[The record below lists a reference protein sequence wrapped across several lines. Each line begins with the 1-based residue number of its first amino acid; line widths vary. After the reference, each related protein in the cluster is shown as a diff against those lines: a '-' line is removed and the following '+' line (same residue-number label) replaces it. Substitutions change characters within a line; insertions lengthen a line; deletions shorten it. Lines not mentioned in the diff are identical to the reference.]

1 MYKNDIIMKLYVTTI
16 LSFLCIIGI
25 HAQKLSVESFVA
37 KTNDITARTQPRQ
50 DINGND
56 CALVKVQLAAPNAV
70 FEGNV
75 IGDVTYNTSEYLV
88 YMAQG
93 SKRLTVKL
101 EGYLPL
107 EVNFLDYAIKS
118 LEPKIV
124 YQLTISGVVNGK
136 QPEPVRAKT
145 GWIVL
150 DSDPLGASVYINN
163 EYVGTTPLNNYKQA
177 YGKYS
182 YRLEHPNYHSSSG
195 TIDLNT
201 NRFEDK
207 IIMNPAFGSVNVKS
221 NVEGAEVLLDGKDTG
236 QKTPCVLA
244 EVASGRHVIAL
255 RLNKYAPQQQ
265 EITVNDG
272 ENVQLNVSLDARFA
286 SITINSIE
294 GALIFSNGNF
304 IGASRCT
311 ENMMEGYYDI
321 VVRMDHH
328 RSSSK
333 QIQVIAGQSQEI
345 TLNPI
350 PIYGS
355 LDIAST
361 PRNAIIVIDGKE
373 YGRSPLTID
382 QLLEGEH
389 VVSLSMEGYNG
400 EKKIVTIRENENSV
414 IDVALNKKDNEINN
428 VRDTLGNTTEKAQA
442 LFKEGNEY
450 YKRRDYKEAIRLYR
464 DAADL
469 GNAYAMNNIGTMYEH
484 GEGVSKSHLEAVK
497 WYKKAAEL
505 GDSLAMNNL
514 GIMYVHGVGV
524 SHNYTEALKWF
535 KKAAELGC
543 VPAFYNIGVLYAN
556 GNGVKRDISE
566 ALKWLKEAHRLGY
579 KDSERIIADLE
590 SEQRR
595 NVLNRNRFSTPTL
608 NRNSQSVPYY
618 NRNRSS
624 QNNRY
629 RIR

>member
-1 MYKNDIIMKLYVTTI
+1 MSKLYLSFVLSL
-16 LSFLCIIGI
+16 LSFLNS
-25 HAQKLSVESFVA
+25 HAQKLNVESFDA
-37 KTNDITARTQPRQ
+37 KPNDITARTQPRQ

-244 EVASGRHVIAL
+244 EVASGRHIIAL

-345 TLNPI
+345 TINPI

-361 PRNAIIVIDGKE
+361 PRNAIVTVDGKE
-373 YGRSPLTID
+373 YGKSPLTID

-400 EKKIVTIRENENSV
+400 KKKIVTIRENENSV

>member
-1 MYKNDIIMKLYVTTI
+1 
-16 LSFLCIIGI
+16 
-25 HAQKLSVESFVA
+25 VESFDA
-37 KTNDITARTQPRQ
+37 KPNDITARTQPRQ

-56 CALVKVQLAAPNAV
+56 CALVKVQLAASNAV

-124 YQLTISGVVNGK
+124 YQLTILGVVNGK

-236 QKTPCVLA
+236 KKTPCLLT

-272 ENVQLNVSLDARFA
+272 EELA
-286 SITINSIE
+286 S
-294 GALIFSNGNF
+294 
-304 IGASRCT
+304 
-311 ENMMEGYYDI
+311 
-321 VVRMDHH
+321 
-328 RSSSK
+328 
-333 QIQVIAGQSQEI
+333 QVPF
-345 TLNPI
+345 N
-350 PIYGS
+350 
-355 LDIAST
+355 
-361 PRNAIIVIDGKE
+361 
-373 YGRSPLTID
+373 LTI
-382 QLLEGEH
+382 
-389 VVSLSMEGYNG
+389 
-400 EKKIVTIRENENSV
+400 
-414 IDVALNKKDNEINN
+414 
-428 VRDTLGNTTEKAQA
+428 
-442 LFKEGNEY
+442 
-450 YKRRDYKEAIRLYR
+450 
-464 DAADL
+464 
-469 GNAYAMNNIGTMYEH
+469 YAG
-484 GEGVSKSHLEAVK
+484 AV
-497 WYKKAAEL
+497 
-505 GDSLAMNNL
+505 
-514 GIMYVHGVGV
+514 
-524 SHNYTEALKWF
+524 F
-535 KKAAELGC
+535 
-543 VPAFYNIGVLYAN
+543 
-556 GNGVKRDISE
+556 
-566 ALKWLKEAHRLGY
+566 
-579 KDSERIIADLE
+579 
-590 SEQRR
+590 Q
-595 NVLNRNRFSTPTL
+595 
-608 NRNSQSVPYY
+608 
-618 NRNRSS
+618 
-624 QNNRY
+624 
-629 RIR
+629 